1 MSIYVEIRIRGSI
14 DDLWRRTQE
23 PDLHERWDLRF
34 SEIVYLPRPH
44 ETAPQRFSY
53 ATRIGFGLRI
63 RGEGESEG
71 SRANASGERVSALK
85 FWSGDAKSLIL
96 EGSGYW
102 RYVPTS
108 DGVRFLT
115 WYSYR
120 TRFGLPGRLLDAALF
135 RPIMG
140 WATAWSFDR
149 LRLWIEK
156 GIDPAVSGQRAVIHA
171 VARLC
176 IALVFLYH
184 GLVPKLLFRHPT
196 ELAILLDAGLPRLG
210 GQHDAHR
217 HRRRRGCVRRC
228 HSRGLAYPLAVRGD
242 HCLDGRGPRG
252 CDLQLAG
259 HPFRC
264 VQSSDAQP
272 LDGGLGGDRLGGE
285 PGSALGSAVP
295 AGAPRE
301 RGVTSI
307 YQRALGC

>member
-1 MSIYVEIRIRGSI
+1 MSIYVEIRIRG
-14 DDLWRRTQE
+14 DMDELWRRTQD
-23 PDLHERWDLRF
+23 PSLHERWDLRF
-34 SEIVYLPRPH
+34 SEIVYLPRPD

-71 SRANASGERVSALK
+71 SRAGAGGERVSALT
-85 FWSGDAKSLIL
+85 FWSRDAKSLIL

-102 RYVPTS
+102 RYVPTP
-108 DGVRFLT
+108 DGTRFLT

-156 GIDPAVSGQRAVIHA
+156 AIDPAVSGQRAVIHA

-184 GLVPKLLFRHPT
+184 GLVPKLLYRDPT
-196 ELAILLDAGLPRLG
+196 ELAMLLAAGVPASVGGRALIVIGLGEVAFAGVLLAAWRTRWPLLATAGLMVG
-210 GQHDAHR
+210 A
-217 HRRRRGCVRRC
+217 
-228 HSRGLAYPLAVRGD
+228 LAGVAYSSSGMLRAAFNPVTLNLSVAALAVIGWIVARD
-242 HCLDGRGPRG
+242 LPSAARCLRARP
-252 CDLQLAG
+252 
-259 HPFRC
+259 
-264 VQSSDAQP
+264 
-272 LDGGLGGDRLGGE
+272 GGE
-285 PGSALGSAVP
+285 G
-295 AGAPRE
+295 
-301 RGVTSI
+301 
-307 YQRALGC
+307 

>member
-1 MSIYVEIRIRGSI
+1 MSIYVEIRIRGSM
-14 DDLWRRTQE
+14 DELWRRTQD
-23 PDLHERWDLRF
+23 PGLHERWDLRF
-34 SEIVYLPRPH
+34 SEIAYLPRPD

-71 SRANASGERVSALK
+71 SRAGANGERVSALK
-85 FWSGDAKSLIL
+85 FWSQDAKSLIL

-108 DGVRFLT
+108 DGIRFLT

-120 TRFGLPGRLLDAALF
+120 TRFGLPGGLLDAAVF

-156 GIDPAVSGQRAVIHA
+156 GIDPAVSGQRAVIQA

-184 GLVPKLLFRHPT
+184 GLIPKLLYRDPT
-196 ELAILLDAGLPRLG
+196 ELAMLLAAGLPTPVVDRALILIGLG
-210 GQHDAHR
+210 EMACAG
-217 HRRRRGCVRRC
+217 VL
-228 HSRGLAYPLAVRGD
+228 LAAWRPRWPLLATAVLMLGALAGVAYSSPGTLRAAFNPVTLNLSIAALAVIGWVAGRD
-242 HCLDGRGPRG
+242 LPSAARCLRQRP
-252 CDLQLAG
+252 
-259 HPFRC
+259 
-264 VQSSDAQP
+264 
-272 LDGGLGGDRLGGE
+272 GGE
-285 PGSALGSAVP
+285 A
-295 AGAPRE
+295 
-301 RGVTSI
+301 
-307 YQRALGC
+307 

>member
-196 ELAILLDAGLPRLG
+196 ELAILLDAGLPASTVIPTLIVIGLG
-210 GQHDAHR
+210 EVAFAG
-217 HRRRRGCVRRC
+217 VI
-228 HSRGLAYPLAVRGD
+228 LAAWRTRWPFVATAVSMVAALVAVTYSSPGVLFAAFNPVTLNLSMAALAVIGWAASRD
-242 HCLDGRGPRG
+242 LPSAARCL
-252 CDLQLAG
+252 
-259 HPFRC
+259 
-264 VQSSDAQP
+264 
-272 LDGGLGGDRLGGE
+272 
-285 PGSALGSAVP
+285 
-295 AGAPRE
+295 RE
-301 RGVTSI
+301 RPVSE
-307 YQRALGC
+307 A